1 MPVFS
6 IIIVAVL
13 LLDAAFY
20 NSIRTNVENNYRET
34 GNARITWIQQSLE
47 RYVTITSVMEGRVK
61 EPGGPH
67 VPDRAKLADFV
78 KMDNALRSIQIIQDD
93 GTFTGYNQDAN
104 IRDFQ
109 NPMDSSL
116 HNLAR
121 VVRRSGNVSITP
133 SMEVGTGSKT
143 LWCCVLYICLMKR
156 ETAISGDIFW
166 PLLIPASS

>member
-1 MPVFS
+1 
-6 IIIVAVL
+6 
-13 LLDAAFY
+13 
-20 NSIRTNVENNYRET
+20 
-34 GNARITWIQQSLE
+34 
-47 RYVTITSVMEGRVK
+47 MEGRVK

-104 IRDFQ
+104 IRDFP

-121 VVRRSGNVSITP
+121 EVRRSGNVSITP
-133 SMEVGTGSKT
+133 SMEVGGRAQRHCGAAS
-143 LWCCVLYICLMKR
+143 C
-156 ETAISGDIFW
+156 IS
-166 PLLIPASS
+166 A

>member
-1 MPVFS
+1 
-6 IIIVAVL
+6 
-13 LLDAAFY
+13 
-20 NSIRTNVENNYRET
+20 
-34 GNARITWIQQSLE
+34 
-47 RYVTITSVMEGRVK
+47 MEGRAK

-78 KMDNALRSIQIIQDD
+78 KVDNALRSIQIIQDD
-93 GTFTGYNQDAN
+93 GTFIGYNQDAD
-104 IRDFQ
+104 IRDFP